1 MYVRKRGSQMPGV
14 RTPARLNLL
23 RFCVIFLGAQYGT
36 CLVSPF
42 LVPVILRWLLD
53 FLENFC
59 MPAAEIIERNEDNR
73 KEEKNK

>member
-1 MYVRKRGSQMPGV
+1 
-14 RTPARLNLL
+14 
-23 RFCVIFLGAQYGT
+23 
-36 CLVSPF
+36 VSPF